1 MISPERSAESRSA
14 ADGAEEAATGTD
26 TDVSGPGKPVPRGPL
41 WTVVDAIL
49 FVSVLALVLTV
60 SVQVGTRLLGRPE
73 PWTEELTRFCFVYAT
88 FLGMAVG
95 FRNASHARIVF
106 VVGRLPRPLKKAMV
120 HLYAA
125 AGILFFSLV
134 AVQAWELIQ
143 QQLQTGE
150 STAVLGVGMYLMT
163 VPVLA
168 GAVLAIVAHVQSV
181 YRSADVRH
189 RIEHGEM
196 TSV

>member
-1 MISPERSAESRSA
+1 MTSPESAPALSPQA
-14 ADGAEEAATGTD
+14 PAEETD
-26 TDVSGPGKPVPRGPL
+26 TVTGADVPGAGKPIPRGPL

-49 FVSVLALVLTV
+49 FVSVLAMVLTV
-60 SVQVGTRLLGRPE
+60 SIQVGTRLLGSPE

-106 VVGRLPRPLKKAMV
+106 VVARLPRLLKKATV
-120 HLYAA
+120 HLYAV

-134 AVQAWELIQ
+134 AVQSWELVR
-143 QQLQTGE
+143 QQLRTGE

-168 GAVLAIVAHVQSV
+168 GAVLAIVAHIQSV
-181 YRSADVRH
+181 YRSADVRR

-196 TSV
+196 TSA